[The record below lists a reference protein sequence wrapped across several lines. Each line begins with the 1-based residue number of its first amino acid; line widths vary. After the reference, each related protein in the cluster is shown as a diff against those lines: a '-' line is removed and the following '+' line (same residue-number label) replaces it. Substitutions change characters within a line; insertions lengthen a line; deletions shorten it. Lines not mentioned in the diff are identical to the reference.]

1 MASRRLRYVPT
12 WADVLEECAA
22 ELPTARRLVAQLG
35 ACEAAAL
42 SFCRL
47 LERWARGDAQ
57 PATAGGRQA
66 ALRHAADRAET
77 ALAGLE
83 EPLDRYLLE
92 LEADVAEGRSWY
104 GEPGAAELMDWESV
118 LTRAGVRVPAERVA
132 QAYLELAVLVRALEG
147 LTDTARID
155 LTPDRSSLW
164 AGLFD
169 LRENLLG
176 RAVGD
181 LKAIAVH

>member
-1 MASRRLRYVPT
+1 VLADHAVDDVTAQRLI
-12 WADVLEECAA
+12 
-22 ELPTARRLVAQLG
+22 AQLG

-42 SFCRL
+42 AFCRL
-47 LERWARGDAQ
+47 LERWARGDAD
-57 PATAGGRQA
+57 PCTPGGRQA

-83 EPLDRYLLE
+83 RPLDRYLLE

-104 GEPGAAELMDWESV
+104 GGPGAAELLEWEPV
-118 LTRAGVRVPAERVA
+118 LTRAGVRVSATRVM

-147 LTDTARID
+147 LAAAARIGST
-155 LTPDRSSLW
+155 LDRSSLW

-169 LRENLLG
+169 LRENLLE
-176 RAVGD
+176 RAVED
-181 LKAIAVH
+181 LRALSV